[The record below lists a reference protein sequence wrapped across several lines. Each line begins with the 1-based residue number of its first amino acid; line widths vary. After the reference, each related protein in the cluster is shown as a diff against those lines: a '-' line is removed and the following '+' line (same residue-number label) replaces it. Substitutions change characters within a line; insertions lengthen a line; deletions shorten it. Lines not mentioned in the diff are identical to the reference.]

1 MPLQPIQREAA
12 AYARMGIDWRTA
24 QGGLAFSLGSV
35 DEKMGPLGTYM
46 PLNSDLA
53 LPSQTKFTALGGD
66 IRLNERLTLTGEVGL
81 GRTEIDGRFLTL
93 ADKAISSSWN
103 FGLQASCKGWWSGC
117 STLMWEISQPL
128 RIESGTFEATLAD
141 VPLDYFD
148 PVTFS
153 RRRFSA
159 TPSGRE
165 IDMSVR
171 SLHAL
176 PDGSS
181 LQLQATAIRD
191 EQHRRD
197 AKPGYAFM
205 AVWQHPI

>member
-1 MPLQPIQREAA
+1 
-12 AYARMGIDWRTA
+12 
-24 QGGLAFSLGSV
+24 
-35 DEKMGPLGTYM
+35 
-46 PLNSDLA
+46 
-53 LPSQTKFTALGGD
+53 
-66 IRLNERLTLTGEVGL
+66 
-81 GRTEIDGRFLTL
+81 
-93 ADKAISSSWN
+93 
-103 FGLQASCKGWWSGC
+103 
-117 STLMWEISQPL
+117 MWEISQPL

-141 VPLDYFD
+141 VPLDYVD